1 MAEKKEKWRKK
12 RSILEAKRRR
22 LGYFN
27 DNDLDDEEK
36 DGLPE
41 VEKAESA
48 ESDSNAPPTATTRKP
63 RLFIDGTLGG
73 GGHSQAILEQLSPG
87 DILIGCDVDPDAL
100 ATAAHRLNQYLGT
113 SEYILDSEQCG
124 R

>member
-1 MAEKKEKWRKK
+1 LAEKKEKWRKK

-63 RLFIDGTLGG
+63 WLFIDGV
-73 GGHSQAILEQLSPG
+73 LSVEEVTPK
-87 DILIGCDVDPDAL
+87 
-100 ATAAHRLNQYLGT
+100 QYLNNYLLVI
-113 SEYILDSEQCG
+113 SSLDVM
-124 R
+124 